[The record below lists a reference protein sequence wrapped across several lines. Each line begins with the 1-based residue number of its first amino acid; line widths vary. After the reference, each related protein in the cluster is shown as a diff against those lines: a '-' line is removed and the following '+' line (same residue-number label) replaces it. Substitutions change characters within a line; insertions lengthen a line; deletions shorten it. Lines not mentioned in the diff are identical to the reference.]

1 MRTLLNGRNLIIRAE
16 GFRSDAYLCSAGI
29 ATIGF
34 GSIRWQD
41 GERVQLGDT
50 ISRQDAEALLTDYIA
65 RHIDPVIP
73 RLISRPLT
81 QPQWDAFASFLYN
94 FGEDK
99 ARGYTLTKVIADGP
113 KGNDID
119 ALQAYEALLIKWW
132 PVYRM
137 AGGKP
142 LLGLFRRRVAEL
154 LTFLHLPSDVA
165 WTLPHMGVD
174 LAELIANLRA
184 GRAIINEP
192 KLAPPVPP
200 PAPPISAPVPPP
212 APPISAP
219 VPPVVPP
226 ISAPVPP
233 VVPPA
238 PPAPEPIVVLEV
250 PPAHIEEISMSAPV
264 EAKPA
269 LKSKTIWGVFILAM
283 APFVGQ
289 IGDAL
294 QVAGSTAPSTGEAI
308 AGVTATAM
316 TFVGAI
322 LAVIGR
328 MAAGQPLK

>member
-1 MRTLLNGRNLIIRAE
+1 MRTSTQGRNLIIRGE
-16 GFRSDAYLCSAGI
+16 GFESDAYLCSAGVPS
-29 ATIGF
+29 IGF
-34 GSIRWQD
+34 GSIAWQD

-65 RHIDPVIP
+65 RHINPVIP
-73 RLISRPLT
+73 RLVQRPLT

-99 ARGYTLTKVIADGP
+99 ARGYTLTRIIADGP
-113 KGNDID
+113 KGNDVD

-142 LLGLFRRRVAEL
+142 LLGLFRRRVSEL
-154 LTFLHLPSDVA
+154 LTFLHLPGDVA

-174 LAELIANLRA
+174 LAELITNLRA
-184 GRAIINEP
+184 GKAPVSEP
-192 KLAPPVPP
+192 KLAPPIGTPFVPP
-200 PAPPISAPVPPP
+200 MPPE
-212 APPISAP
+212 
-219 VPPVVPP
+219 
-226 ISAPVPP
+226 
-233 VVPPA
+233 A

-250 PPAHIEEISMSAPV
+250 PPVAQLEEISMSTP

-283 APFVGQ
+283 APFVAQ

-294 QVAGSTAPSTGEAI
+294 QVAGSTAPSAGDAI
-308 AGVTATAM
+308 ASVMATAM
-316 TFVGAI
+316 TFTGAI

>member
-73 RLISRPLT
+73 RLVQRPLT

-99 ARGYTLTKVIADGP
+99 ARGYTLTKVIAGGP
-113 KGNDID
+113 QGNDVD

-184 GRAIINEP
+184 GKAIINEP
-192 KLAPPVPP
+192 KLASPVPLFVP
-200 PAPPISAPVPPP
+200 PMPVSSGDAPPISAPVPP
-212 APPISAP
+212 I
-219 VPPVVPP
+219 
-226 ISAPVPP
+226 
-233 VVPPA
+233 VPPA

-250 PPAHIEEISMSAPV
+250 PPAAQPQEISMSTP

>member
-1 MRTLLNGRNLIIRAE
+1 MRTSTQGRNLIIRAE

-34 GSIRWQD
+34 GSIAWDD

-50 ISRQDAEALLTDYIA
+50 ISRQDAEALLTHYIA

-73 RLISRPLT
+73 RRISRPLT
-81 QPQWDAFASFLYN
+81 QPQWDAYASFLYN
-94 FGEDK
+94 FGEQK
-99 ARGYTLTKVIADGP
+99 ARGYTLTQIVSRGP
-113 KGNDID
+113 KGNDVE
-119 ALQAYEALLIKWW
+119 ALEAYEALLIRWW

-154 LTFLHLPSDVA
+154 LTFLHLDASVA

-174 LAELIANLRA
+174 LAELIANLRGGKPLA
-184 GRAIINEP
+184 SEP
-192 KLAPPVPP
+192 KLAPPVGTPFIPP
-200 PAPPISAPVPPP
+200 MPQEAT
-212 APPISAP
+212 
-219 VPPVVPP
+219 
-226 ISAPVPP
+226 
-233 VVPPA
+233 
-238 PPAPEPIVVLEV
+238 PAPEPMVVLEV
-250 PPAHIEEISMSAPV
+250 PTDAQPQEISMSTP

-269 LKSKTIWGVFILAM
+269 LKSKTVWGVLILVM

-289 IGDAL
+289 IGEAL
-294 QVAGSTAPSTGEAI
+294 QVAGSTAPSTGDAI
-308 AGVTATAM
+308 AGIMSTAM
-316 TFVGAI
+316 TFTGAI

>member
-73 RLISRPLT
+73 RLVQRPLT
-81 QPQWDAFASFLYN
+81 QPQWDAYASFLYN

-200 PAPPISAPVPPP
+200 P
-212 APPISAP
+212 
-219 VPPVVPP
+219 VPP
-226 ISAPVPP
+226 ISA
-233 VVPPA
+233 PA

-250 PPAHIEEISMSAPV
+250 PPAAQPQEISMSTV

>member
-1 MRTLLNGRNLIIRAE
+1 MRTSLNGRNLIIRGE
-16 GFRSDAYLCSAGI
+16 GFESDAYLCSAGVPS
-29 ATIGF
+29 IGF
-34 GSIRWQD
+34 GSIAWQD

-73 RLISRPLT
+73 RLVQRPLT

-99 ARGYTLTKVIADGP
+99 ARGYTLTRIIADGP
-113 KGNDID
+113 KGNDVD

-142 LLGLFRRRVAEL
+142 LLGLFRRRVSEL
-154 LTFLHLPSDVA
+154 LTFLHLPGDVA

-174 LAELIANLRA
+174 LAELITNLRA
-184 GRAIINEP
+184 GKAPVSEP
-192 KLAPPVPP
+192 KLAPPIGTPFVPP
-200 PAPPISAPVPPP
+200 MPPE
-212 APPISAP
+212 
-219 VPPVVPP
+219 
-226 ISAPVPP
+226 
-233 VVPPA
+233 A

-250 PPAHIEEISMSAPV
+250 PPVAQLEEISMSTP

-283 APFVGQ
+283 APFVAQ

-294 QVAGSTAPSTGEAI
+294 QVAGSTAPSAGDAI
-308 AGVTATAM
+308 ASVMATAM
-316 TFVGAI
+316 TFTGAI

>member
-1 MRTLLNGRNLIIRAE
+1 MRTSTQGRNLIIRAE

-73 RLISRPLT
+73 RLVQRPLT
-81 QPQWDAFASFLYN
+81 QPQFDAFASFLYN

-99 ARGYTLTKVIADGP
+99 ARGYTLTRIIADGP
-113 KGNDID
+113 QGNDVE
-119 ALQAYEALLIKWW
+119 ALKAYEALLIKWW

-142 LLGLFRRRVAEL
+142 LLGLFRRRVSEL
-154 LTFLHLPSDVA
+154 LTFLHLPGDVA

-184 GRAIINEP
+184 GKAPVSEP
-192 KLAPPVPP
+192 KLAPPVGTPFIPP
-200 PAPPISAPVPPP
+200 MPP
-212 APPISAP
+212 
-219 VPPVVPP
+219 
-226 ISAPVPP
+226 
-233 VVPPA
+233 PPA

-250 PPAHIEEISMSAPV
+250 PTVAHIEEISMSTP

-269 LKSKTIWGVFILAM
+269 LRSKTIWGVLILVL
-283 APFVGQ
+283 APFVAQ
-289 IGDAL
+289 VGDAL
-294 QVAGSTAPSTGEAI
+294 QIAGSTATSTGEAVADI
-308 AGVTATAM
+308 TATAM
-316 TFVGAI
+316 TFIGAV

>member
-1 MRTLLNGRNLIIRAE
+1 MRTSTQGRNLIIRAE
-16 GFRSDAYLCSAGI
+16 GFRADAYLCSAGI

-73 RLISRPLT
+73 RLVQRPLT
-81 QPQWDAFASFLYN
+81 QPQFDAFASFLYN

-99 ARGYTLTKVIADGP
+99 ARGYTLTRIIADGP
-113 KGNDID
+113 KGNDVD
-119 ALQAYEALLIKWW
+119 ALKAYEALLIKWW

-174 LAELIANLRA
+174 LAELITNLRA
-184 GRAIINEP
+184 GKAPVSEP
-192 KLAPPVPP
+192 KLATPVGTPFIPPMPP
-200 PAPPISAPVPPP
+200 EAT
-212 APPISAP
+212 
-219 VPPVVPP
+219 
-226 ISAPVPP
+226 
-233 VVPPA
+233 
-238 PPAPEPIVVLEV
+238 PAPEPIVVLEV
-250 PPAHIEEISMSAPV
+250 PTAAQPQEISMSTP

-269 LKSKTIWGVFILAM
+269 LRSKTIWGVLILVM
-283 APFVGQ
+283 APFVAQ

-294 QVAGSTAPSTGEAI
+294 QVAGSTAPSTGDAI
-308 AGVTATAM
+308 ASVMATAM
-316 TFVGAI
+316 TFTGAI